1 MCTVSYLLPGAAC
14 TVARCSLCGLS
25 AGPVHITPV
34 PKCYDCGSAPNT
46 GSVPLQHADARPLG
60 RPRPTACS
68 RCMCRVAAGP
78 VLRRRRRRRPR
89 DPPWSCSR
97 PPRRSSALL
106 PLASPSELPSL
117 VWPPHAEP
125 LGPARSRASPAQP
138 ALPGAAWPV
147 ARRPSSSRCTRL
159 RASLWAGAR
168 RRRNPSR
175 RSGPWTEKVLQPTGS
190 IRCWLERAQQQPTG
204 SIRWAQAG

>member
-1 MCTVSYLLPGAAC
+1 MRVLCVPFRTCYHYLGCTGAALAAFGLWPVH
-14 TVARCSLCGLS
+14 TLPNLS
-25 AGPVHITPV
+25 AKTAARRPI
-34 PKCYDCGSAPNT
+34 SARSRYNM
-46 GSVPLQHADARPLG
+46 QMWPLG

-68 RCMCRVAAGP
+68 RRTCRAAAGP
-78 VLRRRRRRRPR
+78 VLRRRQRRRPR

-138 ALPGAAWPV
+138 APPGAAWYA

-159 RASLWAGAR
+159 RASLWAGSR

-175 RSGPWTEKVLQPTGS
+175 RSGSWTERLLQPTGS
-190 IRCWLERAQQQPTG
+190 IRDWLERARVP
-204 SIRWAQAG
+204 RWAQAG